1 MKKEILPYKFYQNLY
16 KFHNN
21 NTNNN
26 TGMSHHVNKK
36 DIKFIDIK

>member
-16 KFHNN
+16 KFHN